1 MDSLVSHSLHISSF
15 LLVTFKRWPLLQCY
29 SSFFHGFHVR
39 LQNVHLVWHKCKYHS
54 IHENVLCCNYQI
66 MRWTEIQHKQFI
78 EKSCHRSLSKVTIF
92 KFPISFP
99 MCRVRL
105 FTQFSN
111 ELSNACGLL
120 RFARLLQFRSRR
132 QKASASLRRKRR
144 RSTTSKTTRR
154 PTTKMS
160 TRRRPPPQQQLLK
173 DSLKVRAKRLN
184 GWAITVMKKLRPP
197 RPIPRSVDLAKAF
210 AMKRS

>member
-1 MDSLVSHSLHISSF
+1 MAFMCDCKMFILYDTNASTIPYMRMFFVVITKLWDELKFNINNSLRRVVTDHCRKWPSSNF
-15 LLVTFKRWPLLQCY
+15 LSAFQCAAC
-29 SSFFHGFHVR
+29 GF
-39 LQNVHLVWHKCKYHS
+39 
-54 IHENVLCCNYQI
+54 
-66 MRWTEIQHKQFI
+66 
-78 EKSCHRSLSKVTIF
+78 
-92 KFPISFP
+92 
-99 MCRVRL
+99 

-111 ELSNACGLL
+111 ELSNACGHL
-120 RFARLLQFRSRR
+120 RFARLLQSRSRR

-184 GWAITVMKKLRPP
+184 GWAITVMKKSRPP